1 MEKRQLFGTKMQSV
15 DTPRGFLL
23 LRTQTLR
30 RASPG
35 HAGSV
40 RRMFLGGIVRV
51 GGRRDEGEAVSGCW
65 LVSLLA
71 RKAADTN
78 TGGGK
83 MTMTPPMP
91 AHP

>member
-1 MEKRQLFGTKMQSV
+1 
-15 DTPRGFLL
+15 
-23 LRTQTLR
+23 
-30 RASPG
+30 
-35 HAGSV
+35 
-40 RRMFLGGIVRV
+40 MFLGGIVRV